1 MGTSRRL
8 KLQEELASVLGSSN
22 VYFQPPES
30 IVMKYP
36 CIVYEKKAIESLYAD
51 NSRYFQSQMYDVTVI
66 DKDPDS
72 SVVQSLL
79 DHFKYIYYDRHYVV
93 DNLNHDS
100 LVISY

>member
-22 VYFQPPES
+22 VYFQPPDNV
-30 IVMKYP
+30 VMKYP
-36 CIVYEKKAIESLYAD
+36 CIVYEKKSITSTYAD

-72 SVVQSLL
+72 SIVQSLL